1 MSAGRY
7 TRGKYECDDG
17 SVCPARFQPETA
29 AADFGGTVN
38 AEPAGA
44 VDMNQFATLRKG
56 RREYGIGT
64 RKVCIAWTAAP
75 PAGYDERG
83 CLDIP
88 VLTKAV
94 YDAISIFS
102 TGNYLGAAF
111 QVISKS
117 PEFIR

>member
-17 SVCPARFQPETA
+17 SICPARFQPETA
-29 AADFGGTVN
+29 TAQFDGTAN
-38 AEPAGA
+38 AEPVAA
-44 VDMNQFATLRKG
+44 VSMNQFASLRKG
-56 RREYGIGT
+56 RREYGIGA
-64 RKVCIAWTAAP
+64 RKVCIAWTGAP
-75 PAGYDERG
+75 PTGYDERG
-83 CLDIP
+83 CLNIP

-94 YDAISIFS
+94 YDAIPIFS

-117 PEFIR
+117 PEYIR